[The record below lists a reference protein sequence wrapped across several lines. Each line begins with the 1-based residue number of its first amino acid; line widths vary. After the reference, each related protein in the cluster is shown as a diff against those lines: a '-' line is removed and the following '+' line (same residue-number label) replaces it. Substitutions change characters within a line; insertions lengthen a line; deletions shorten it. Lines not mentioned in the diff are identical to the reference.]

1 MKLGYELKLKDSFV
15 PNGTPPKVIDIM
27 KTKDDPLSVFYNGCY
42 IDEFKLQS
50 PVYQQLHILDWYDA
64 SKTPYEERLVD
75 DLVDEKYYY
84 AVSPFGTAN
93 GFIGLSNTQINWD
106 FTNSI
111 SQKVLG
117 DIEKGLCKIVIDKVS
132 EGHPY
137 QKHWI
142 EKLHSLLENK
152 NIPRDKVIFVTSNN
166 RFLDDYKKDF
176 KNRID
181 VIEWTHH
188 ELEILLTYDFVGG
201 WKNKMD
207 VERSK
212 HFISLNHGKKRHR
225 TSLIDTIINNN
236 LQEKGYFSYVSKGI
250 TLDIGSEEDRQ
261 GDNDVLVKWFAGLNH
276 LYADSYFNF
285 TTETLFHEQSIRFS
299 EKIFKPILYQQP
311 FLMYSSPLMLKKFK
325 ELGYKTFD
333 EWFDESYDEEVDDD
347 KRLKILNDEVVR
359 LCSLSL
365 DDVRKIFLETREVS
379 DYNIQHLLNL
389 KNRIQLPL

>member
-1 MKLGYELKLKDSFV
+1 MKLGYDLKIKNTFV
-15 PNGTPPKVIDIM
+15 PNGTPPKIIEIM
-27 KTKDDPLSVFYNGCY
+27 KTKDNPISVFHDGCY

-64 SKTPYEERLVD
+64 ANTKYEENLAENYI
-75 DLVDEKYYY
+75 DEKYYY
-84 AVSPFGTAN
+84 PVCPFGTAN
-93 GFIGLSNTQINWD
+93 GFIGLSKTQINWD

-111 SQKVLG
+111 SQKVLD

-152 NIPRDKVIFVTSNN
+152 NIPRDKVIFATSNN

-176 KNRID
+176 ENRID

-201 WKNKMD
+201 WINNYEVK
-207 VERSK
+207 RSK
-212 HFISLNHGKKRHR
+212 HFISLNHGEKRHR
-225 TSLIDTIINNN
+225 TSLINTIINNN
-236 LQEKGYFSYVSKGI
+236 FQDKGHFSYVDKGI
-250 TLDIGSEEDRQ
+250 YLDIGSNEDRQ
-261 GDNDVLVKWFAGLNH
+261 GDNDVLVKWFTGLNH
-276 LYADSYFNF
+276 LYADAYLNF
-285 TTETLFHEQSIRFS
+285 TTETIFHESSIRFS

-311 FLMYSSPLMLKKFK
+311 FILYSSPFMLKKFK

-333 EWFDESYDEEVDDD
+333 EWFDESYDEEEDDE
-347 KRLKILNDEVVR
+347 KRLKILNDEVIR
-359 LCSLSL
+359 LCSLPLS
-365 DDVRKIFLETREVS
+365 DVRKIYKESKEIL
-379 DYNIQHLLNL
+379 DYNLKHLLSS
-389 KNRIQLPL
+389 KSRIKLPL

>member
-15 PNGTPPKVIDIM
+15 PNGTPPKVIDIR
-27 KTKDDPLSVFYNGCY
+27 KTKDDPWRVFYNGCY

-152 NIPRDKVIFVTSNN
+152 NIPRDKVIFV
-166 RFLDDYKKDF
+166 
-176 KNRID
+176 
-181 VIEWTHH
+181 
-188 ELEILLTYDFVGG
+188 
-201 WKNKMD
+201 
-207 VERSK
+207 
-212 HFISLNHGKKRHR
+212 
-225 TSLIDTIINNN
+225 
-236 LQEKGYFSYVSKGI
+236 I
-250 TLDIGSEEDRQ
+250 T
-261 GDNDVLVKWFAGLNH
+261 
-276 LYADSYFNF
+276 
-285 TTETLFHEQSIRFS
+285 
-299 EKIFKPILYQQP
+299 
-311 FLMYSSPLMLKKFK
+311 
-325 ELGYKTFD
+325 
-333 EWFDESYDEEVDDD
+333 
-347 KRLKILNDEVVR
+347 
-359 LCSLSL
+359 
-365 DDVRKIFLETREVS
+365 
-379 DYNIQHLLNL
+379 
-389 KNRIQLPL
+389 